1 MLENRQDAKTTEL
14 SGTRDDDQ
22 RQGVADPR
30 RSDNNG
36 IEAII
41 LAAGRGSRLS
51 SITADIPKCLVE
63 VGDQT
68 LLDHQL
74 DMLTSAGIDR
84 VTVVTG
90 YCADKVEGELRGRA
104 ETLFNPVWSQ
114 TNSLFSLWLCRER
127 IHNPFVVMNC
137 DVLAHPDI
145 VLRLLESGHS
155 AFTYDGTSGEDE
167 EHMKVEIENG
177 ILQAMSKNLP
187 AHRCDGENVGVLYFN
202 EPVGQMLF
210 REAETALEAGGRNM
224 WMAAAVER
232 VAQNACVSAVDVA
245 DLPWTEIDFP
255 EDLEFARQVIW
266 PELSDRP
273 CSPLTQRRVAPTTAS
288 AATEVRIP

>member
-1 MLENRQDAKTTEL
+1 MLENIQDARKTAHAYN
-14 SGTRDDDQ
+14 RDDNE
-22 RQGVADPR
+22 R
-30 RSDNNG
+30 RGEANPGRSGDRG

-63 VGDQT
+63 VGNQS
-68 LLDHQL
+68 LLNHQL
-74 DMLTSAGIDR
+74 DMLADAGIDQ

-90 YCADKVEGELRGRA
+90 YCANKVEDELHGRA

-145 VLRLLESGHS
+145 LLRLLESGHS
-155 AFTYDGTSGEDE
+155 AFTYDSTSGDDD

-187 AHRCDGENVGVLYFN
+187 AHRCDGENVGILYFN
-202 EPVGQMLF
+202 EPIGRMLF

-232 VAQNACVSAVDVA
+232 VAQNACVGAVDVA
-245 DLPWTEIDFP
+245 GLPWAEIDFP
-255 EDLEFARQVIW
+255 EDLECARRVVW
-266 PELSDRP
+266 PELCARP
-273 CSPLTQRRVAPTTAS
+273 CSTRTKRKVVRAAAAP
-288 AATEVRIP
+288 ATEAHIP

>member
-1 MLENRQDAKTTEL
+1 MLENNQGVTTMVQ
-14 SGTRDDDQ
+14 SDVRDSYIRRDDDQ
-22 RQGVADPR
+22 GV
-30 RSDNNG
+30 
-36 IEAII
+36 EAII
-41 LAAGRGSRLS
+41 LAAGRGSRLN
-51 SITADIPKCLVE
+51 SITEDLPKCLVE
-63 VGDQT
+63 VGNQS

-74 DMLTSAGIDR
+74 DLLASAGIDQ

-90 YCADKVEGELRGRA
+90 YCADKIEAELRGRA
-104 ETLFNPVWSQ
+104 ETVFNPVWSQ

-145 VLRLLESGHS
+145 LHRLLESGHS

-177 ILQAMSKNLP
+177 ILQTMSKSLP
-187 AHRCDGENVGVLYFN
+187 AHRSHGENIGILYFD
-202 EPVGQMLF
+202 EVIGRMLF
-210 REAETALEAGGRNM
+210 REAENALEAGGRNM

-245 DLPWTEIDFP
+245 DLPWAEIDFP
-255 EDLEFARQVIW
+255 EDLDFARRVVW
-266 PELSDRP
+266 PELCARP
-273 CSPLTQRRVAPTTAS
+273 CSTRAKRKVAGGA
-288 AATEVRIP
+288 AATATAVHVS